1 MLMVDMTS
9 LSYCA
14 FVFRTEALLNM
25 QDSDIHSCEDG
36 LKDHINKVKTLLEEL
51 ECLVEDVYAI
61 TLTANISALKVS
73 DSHTIDSK
81 LTIDSCIIGVEVSV
95 QTFPFTNH
103 LHSVLFNREY
113 LAVYNDEV
121 RWKPGNMLHL
131 LQEDK
136 SADQLDSD
144 VFLVTVM
151 IIVHNMLE
159 LDYAMQENIV
169 GALSLKT
176 LPSELEGYCLM
187 WDLRPYIDDDVMH
200 LAWEMCP

>member
-81 LTIDSCIIGVEVSV
+81 LTIDSCIIG
-95 QTFPFTNH
+95 
-103 LHSVLFNREY
+103 
-113 LAVYNDEV
+113 
-121 RWKPGNMLHL
+121 
-131 LQEDK
+131 EDK